1 MQKFQVVCLTIVL
14 LLLLGGFAWGGTGL
28 GNGNHTKEFPSDFD
42 RLKTILQQPNSL
54 SALTPEWLDL
64 GVEHRT
70 RYETFNQSFTKG
82 TAGSDQ
88 MVAQRTRVLF
98 GIKDI
103 WDPVQF
109 TLELAD
115 FRAPVADRGQ
125 EHQPNFVDHLDIFQ
139 LHLDLVSQNFLG
151 TGSSGKFEVGR
162 LIMDF
167 GKGRLVAGHRF
178 GSFTPSFDGVQ
189 LTLGSD
195 KNHEWGLRAFVT
207 RPVQRHTVSPDWTTP
222 ITYFS
227 GAAISR
233 RHVPWA
239 NGELYFFQLNEGNNL
254 QKRNV
259 STIGFRVFAQPATEQ
274 FDYEIESIYQVGEV
288 DHTNH
293 FGNRHHGEVGYSF
306 GTAWP
311 LRFVYLF
318 DYASGDSNPKKNF
331 DFLFAKRRAEY
342 GPTGILGIIF
352 PSNILSPVGFRS
364 TLQPTSTVTLM
375 VSQRTFWL
383 ADGHGPFVGSG
394 LQDPTGRAGTFLGN
408 LFDTSVTWAPQA
420 GYFRHTTF
428 EVGFTRFFK
437 GSYFDR
443 VPQSPGTADVNY
455 VYTMATITF

>member
-1 MQKFQVVCLTIVL
+1 MQKFQVVCLIIL
-14 LLLLGGFAWGGTGL
+14 LINSGLARGEPALGTG
-28 GNGNHTKEFPSDFD
+28 NHSKEFPSDFD
-42 RLKTILQQPNSL
+42 RLTTLLQQPNTL
-54 SALTPEWLDL
+54 SAVTPEWMAL

-70 RYETFNQSFTKG
+70 RYETFNHSFSAG
-82 TAGSDQ
+82 TAGSNQ
-88 MVAQRTRVLF
+88 QVALRTRIFF

-103 WDPVQF
+103 WDPLRF

-115 FRAPVADRGQ
+115 FRSPVADRGQ
-125 EHQPNFVDHLDIFQ
+125 DHNPNFVDHLDIFQ

-151 TGSSGKFEVGR
+151 TGSSAKLEVGR

-189 LTLGSD
+189 LTLGGD
-195 KNHEWGLRAFVT
+195 KTSEWGLRAFVT

-227 GAAISR
+227 GAAISS

-239 NGELYFFQLNEGNNL
+239 NGELYFFQLNQGNEL
-254 QKRNV
+254 QKLDA
-259 STIGFRVFAQPATEQ
+259 STIGFRVFALPATKQ

-293 FGNRHHGEVGYSF
+293 FAHRHHGEVGYSF
-306 GTAWP
+306 GTDWP
-311 LRFVYLF
+311 FRFVYLF
-318 DYASGDSNPKKNF
+318 DYASGDVDPRKNF

-352 PSNILSPVGFRS
+352 PSNILSPVGFRA
-364 TLQPTSTVTLM
+364 TLQPTATVKLM

-383 ADGHGPFVGSG
+383 ADGRGPFVGND

-408 LFDTSVTWAPQA
+408 LLDTSINWAPQS
-420 GYFRHTTF
+420 GYLRHTTF

-437 GSYFDR
+437 GSYFER

-455 VYTMATITF
+455 VYTMATLTF

>member
-1 MQKFQVVCLTIVL
+1 MKTFRILRMTIL
-14 LLLLGGFAWGGTGL
+14 MILGGCSWATSTFGAD
-28 GNGNHTKEFPSDFD
+28 NAPKEFPSDFD

-54 SALTPEWLDL
+54 SAMTPKWMDL

-70 RYETFNQSFTKG
+70 RYETFNHSFTKG

-88 MVAQRTRVLF
+88 MVAQRTRILF

-103 WDPVQF
+103 WDPLRF

-139 LHLDLVSQNFLG
+139 LHFDLVSQNFLG
-151 TGSSGKFEVGR
+151 TGSAGKFEVGR

-195 KNHEWGLRAFVT
+195 NNHEWGLRAFVT
-207 RPVQRHTVSPDWTTP
+207 RPVQRHTVSPDWNTP
-222 ITYFS
+222 SSYFS
-227 GAAISR
+227 GAAISS

-239 NGELYFFQLNEGNNL
+239 NGELYFFQLNQGNKL
-254 QKRNV
+254 QKLDA
-259 STIGFRVFAQPATEQ
+259 STIGFRVFALPATKQ
-274 FDYEIESIYQVGEV
+274 FDYEIESIYQIGEV
-288 DHTNH
+288 DHTNYFAH
-293 FGNRHHGEVGYSF
+293 RHHGEVGYSF
-306 GTAWP
+306 GTDWP
-311 LRFVYLF
+311 FRFVYLF
-318 DYASGDSNPKKNF
+318 DYASGDVDPRKNF
-331 DFLFAKRRAEY
+331 NFLFAKRRAEY

-364 TLQPTSTVTLM
+364 TFHPTSTVTLM
-375 VSQRTFWL
+375 VSHRTFWL
-383 ADGHGPFVGSG
+383 ADGRGPFVGSG
-394 LQDPTGRAGTFLGN
+394 LQDQTGRAGTFLGN
-408 LFDTSVTWAPQA
+408 LFDTSINWAPQA
-420 GYFRHTTF
+420 GYFRHTIF

-443 VPQSPGTADVNY
+443 VPQSPGTTDVNY
-455 VYTMATITF
+455 VYTMATLTF

>member
-1 MQKFQVVCLTIVL
+1 MKIIRFVHMTIL
-14 LLLLGGFAWGGTGL
+14 IMLAGCSWATTTFGAGDAP
-28 GNGNHTKEFPSDFD
+28 KEFPSDFD

-54 SALTPEWLDL
+54 SVATPEWLDL

-70 RYETFNQSFTKG
+70 RYETFNHSFTKG
-82 TAGSDQ
+82 TAGSNQ
-88 MVAQRTRVLF
+88 MIAQRTRILL

-103 WDPVQF
+103 WDPVRF

-125 EHQPNFVDHLDIFQ
+125 EHQPIFVDHLDIFQ

-151 TGSSGKFEVGR
+151 AGSSGKLEVGR

-189 LTLGSD
+189 LTLGGD
-195 KNHEWGLRAFVT
+195 KTSEWGLRAFVT
-207 RPVQRHTVSPDWTTP
+207 RPVQRHTVSPDWNTP
-222 ITYFS
+222 SSYFS
-227 GAAISR
+227 GAAISS

-239 NGELYFFQLNEGNNL
+239 NGELYVFQLNEGNHL
-254 QKRNV
+254 QKRDL
-259 STIGFRVFAQPATEQ
+259 STIGFRVFALPAQKQ

-293 FGNRHHGEVGYSF
+293 FAHRHHGEVGYSF
-306 GTAWP
+306 GTDRP
-311 LRFVYLF
+311 FRFVYLF
-318 DYASGDSNPKKNF
+318 DYASGDPNPKKNF

-352 PSNILSPVGFRS
+352 PSNIFSPVGFRS
-364 TLQPTSTVTLM
+364 TLQPIPTVTLM
-375 VSQRTFWL
+375 VSHRTFWL
-383 ADGHGPFVGSG
+383 ADSRGPFVGSG
-394 LQDPTGRAGTFLGN
+394 LQDTTGRAGTFLGN
-408 LFDTSVTWAPQA
+408 LFDTSINWAPQA
-420 GYFRHTTF
+420 GYFRHTIF

-455 VYTMATITF
+455 VYTMATLTF